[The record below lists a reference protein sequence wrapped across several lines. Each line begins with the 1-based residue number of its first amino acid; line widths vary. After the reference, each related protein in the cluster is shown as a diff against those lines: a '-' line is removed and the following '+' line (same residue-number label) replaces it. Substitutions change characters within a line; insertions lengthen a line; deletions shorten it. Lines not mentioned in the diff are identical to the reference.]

1 MKQSYTL
8 FFIFLIILLGGI
20 TSCKTKR
27 SIIKAPIKEEGA
39 EFLFAKLKANE
50 FKFQTFE
57 ARFNIDYNENRKY
70 LDFKGQIRIVKDS
83 VIWISFNQDLGIEI
97 ARILITADTVKYM
110 DRFNKKYLITDYA
123 FINNFLNTSI
133 DFGILQSIILGN
145 DFEYYDRAKF
155 KTSVDGGLY
164 KLSTGGRSKLKK
176 YVRNSNDAERIFLQ
190 SIWLNP
196 ETYKIIQL
204 RMKELT
210 KNSKKLSADYSGF
223 ENMDGQQLFPTTIN
237 YLVEAEDA
245 IKVKVDFN
253 RIVLNQKLNF
263 PFKIPSKYSSAN

>member
-1 MKQSYTL
+1 MKQTNTL
-8 FFIFLIILLGGI
+8 IFIFLIILLGSI
-20 TSCKTKR
+20 TSCKTKK
-27 SIIKAPIKEEGA
+27 SLIKAPLKEEGP
-39 EFLFAKLKANE
+39 EFLFGELKEKE

-57 ARFNIDYNENRKY
+57 ARFNIDYNENVRY

-97 ARILITADTVKYM
+97 ARLLITADTVKYM
-110 DRFNKKYLITDYA
+110 DRFNKKYLITDYV

-155 KTSVDGGLY
+155 KTSVDGELY

-190 SIWLNP
+190 SMWLNP
-196 ETYKIIQL
+196 ETFKIIQL
-204 RMKELT
+204 KMKELT
-210 KNSKKLSADYSGF
+210 KDSKKLVADYSDF
-223 ENMDGQQLFPTTIN
+223 ENIDGQLFPTKIN

-245 IKVKVDFN
+245 IKVKVHYN
-253 RIVLNQKLNF
+253 RIVLNQKMNF
-263 PFKIPSKYSSAN
+263 PFKIPSRYSPTN